1 RKSPDGEGKASW
13 EKWELRIHKRL
24 IGIGADE
31 RAMRQVMKVNVP
43 DNVSIEIE
51 LKG

>member
-1 RKSPDGEGKASW
+1 IE
-13 EKWELRIHKRL
+13 
-24 IGIGADE
+24 ADE

-51 LKG
+51 LKS